1 MHIKTAHPR
10 LYFDGNSQV
19 AESSFALVQGTL
31 DDLRALGQTPE
42 SALGS
47 RFTFVQEKFGPSG
60 QWDALLFNG
69 TIAHSSAL
77 GHFALADAGGVHWL
91 SEVASHE
98 A

>member
-1 MHIKTAHPR
+1 MQIKTAHPR
-10 LYFDGNSQV
+10 IYFDGNSQL
-19 AESSFALVQGTL
+19 AERSFALVQGTL

-47 RFTFVQEKFGPSG
+47 RFTFVQEELGPSG
-60 QWDALLFNG
+60 ESDALLFNG

-77 GHFALADAGGVHWL
+77 GHFALADTGGVHWL
-91 SEVASHE
+91 SEIASHE